1 MNYHIYVRM
10 YCMNVPCSLIPQ
22 PAVVS
27 QTLST
32 LFRVKTP
39 GEVDEPNDDLADLT
53 PEQAQIKQGTC

>member
-1 MNYHIYVRM
+1 
-10 YCMNVPCSLIPQ
+10 MNVPCSLIPQ